1 MMMPHRVTSH
11 VASGVHGIVPHP
23 CSTSP
28 FTMASYVMTVATLAY
43 IHRLFTEG
51 KLQPATAGAE
61 ETEEQSEAVAET
73 EDTSSWA
80 EGDGKSEQVG
90 LR

>member
-1 MMMPHRVTSH
+1 
-11 VASGVHGIVPHP
+11 
-23 CSTSP
+23 
-28 FTMASYVMTVATLAY
+28 MASYVMTVATLAY
-43 IHRLFTEG
+43 IHRLFTEV

-90 LR
+90 LRLQMADQELWVIVHNPWSLGYTC